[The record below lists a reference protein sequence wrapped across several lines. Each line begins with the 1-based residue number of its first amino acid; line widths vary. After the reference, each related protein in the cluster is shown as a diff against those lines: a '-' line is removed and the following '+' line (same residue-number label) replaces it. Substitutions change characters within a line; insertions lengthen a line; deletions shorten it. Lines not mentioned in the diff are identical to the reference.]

1 MTVVVVEM
9 ISCPSMVFFFFF
21 FAHCIF
27 AVQVV
32 RKCFPVHLPATW
44 TGYLSLTGCLKADD
58 STVERSSIFLQ
69 QFLLT
74 CMWVG
79 GVRDKWLKPSLGC
92 LGGVSSKTLVIDKV
106 FSSYSSFMSAH
117 GLSRGSERLELLFL
131 AGDRTFEPAQ
141 VICYWNIFC
150 LSSQQK
156 KPKFLVQARSSFQ
169 GAEHFHCGLKT
180 YRDKMSSP
188 LMRCR
193 MKCAI

>member
-1 MTVVVVEM
+1 MSSLKCCYWRCARNFHSSFCCRRTKWRWWWWRW
-9 ISCPSMVFFFFF
+9 SLAPRWFSFFFSFFF

-131 AGDRTFEPAQ
+131 AVDRTFEPGHKLY
-141 VICYWNIFC
+141 VTEIFFVF
-150 LSSQQK
+150 LLNKRSQN
-156 KPKFLVQARSSFQ
+156 F
-169 GAEHFHCGLKT
+169 
-180 YRDKMSSP
+180 
-188 LMRCR
+188 
-193 MKCAI
+193 